1 MKKALCGDIGGTN
14 ANLCIA
20 HYCDQIKITNEV
32 HEPTQKQAEF
42 SQLITHYLSTVED
55 KPKEACFAVAGPVHN
70 QRVEMTNAGLIIDA
84 KEIQKNTELERVLV
98 INDFDAVG
106 YAINVLDPPD
116 FQVINKGIVERNAP
130 RGAIGAGT
138 GLGKSILLYDQNAQA
153 YLPQSSEGGHVDF
166 PFSSIE
172 EFIYGKGV
180 EQPTY
185 ETFLSGRG
193 LELLYQGVQKTR
205 YPDESELLY
214 AMEISQK
221 RKDSLCCHE
230 TMELFV
236 KFFARCARNFAIDIL
251 ATGGIYLAG
260 GIAAS
265 NADVFENGFMEEFTR
280 HGNLK
285 YRALLENIPVILI
298 KNYGIS
304 LKGAACA
311 LTLSGG
317 AGQTVSSTL

>member
-20 HYCDQIKITNEV
+20 HYDDPITITNQV
-32 HEPTQKQAEF
+32 RKPTQKQAEF
-42 SQLITHYLSTVED
+42 SKLISQYLSTIENP
-55 KPKEACFAVAGPVHN
+55 PKEGCFAVAGPVHN
-70 QRVEMTNAGLIIDA
+70 QRVEMTNAGLVVDA
-84 KEIQKNTELERVLV
+84 NEIQKNTELNRVLV

-106 YAINVLDPPD
+106 YATNILDPLD
-116 FQVINKGIVERNAP
+116 FQVLNRGVAEIGAP
-130 RGAIGAGT
+130 RAAIGAGT
-138 GLGKSILLYDQNAQA
+138 GLGKSILLYDQKAQA
-153 YLPQSSEGGHVDF
+153 YLPHSSEGGHVDF

-172 EFIYGKGV
+172 EFIYAEGV
-180 EQPTY
+180 GQPTY

-193 LELLYQGVQKTR
+193 LELLYQGVRRTR
-205 YPDESELLY
+205 YPDEPETQY

-221 RKDSLCCHE
+221 RKENLCCHE

-236 KFFARCARNFAIDIL
+236 KFFARCARNFAIDLL

-265 NADVFENGFMEEFTR
+265 NADAFKNGFMEEFIR
-280 HGNLK
+280 HGNPK
-285 YRALLENIPVILI
+285 YRALLEKIPVTLI

-311 LTLSGG
+311 LTLH
-317 AGQTVSSTL
+317 VD